1 MLAGIRE
8 ILIISTPRDLPMYKD
23 LLGDSS
29 SLGIKFEYE
38 IRENQ
43 NGLGEAFII
52 VEDFIGGDNVA
63 LILKDHIPRAQVHRN
78 PWTGNQSKRGCNH
91 FRPLHQEAWSLR
103 RGWVWQGVER
113 NFNRRK
119 ARESKVKLY
128 CSRIILLRQCRHRDC
143 QKREAIREGW
153 KGNRLR

>member
-23 LLGDSS
+23 LLGDGS
-29 SLGIKFEYE
+29 SLGIKFEYK

-52 VEDFIGGDNVA
+52 VGDFIGDGNVA

-78 PWTGNQSKRGCNH
+78 PWKGNQSKRGRNH
-91 FRPLHQEAWSLR
+91 FRPLHQETWSLR
-103 RGWVWQGVER
+103 RGWVWQGVEGALHWG
-113 NFNRRK
+113 K
-119 ARESKVKLY
+119 AWESKVKLY
-128 CSRIILLRQCRHRDC
+128 CSGIILLRQWRHRDC
-143 QKREAIREGW
+143 QKREAIREGV
-153 KGNRLR
+153 KRK